1 MKFWT
6 SLWALTLH
14 ALRDRRST
22 LVNFLFPLVILI
34 IFGNVFSWT
43 SSQST
48 VKVAFTGTKLPR
60 IERVKYVEFQ
70 NLSALKKAILAQKV
84 DFGLS
89 LNGKILKIYLNPSNI
104 QSNDYYISIGKRV
117 SKKINESKGIVSMI
131 NVKRTEVSFSGKK
144 FNYLG
149 DLIPGILALSIFS
162 VGIFS
167 MTAGLAHLRD
177 KKVMKK
183 LWTTPIS
190 RWHFYGAFI
199 LEKVIETYISILA
212 LFGIA
217 IIMFG
222 AHYSVDWF
230 KFTILVL
237 SATFGMMGI
246 GMIILLLSPNAK
258 VSSEISSVLYTLATF
273 FAGVYFPIKIMPP
286 IMQRVAYSLPLV
298 YIVDAMKYTT
308 NIAPMSPAKF
318 YLIIAVMLVGFI
330 LVLMGFSKVFKS
342 E

>member
-6 SLWALTLH
+6 NLWALTLN
-14 ALRDRRST
+14 ALRDKTST
-22 LVNFLFPLVILI
+22 FFNFIFPLIILI
-34 IFGNVFSWT
+34 IFGYVFSGT
-43 SSQST
+43 YSQST
-48 VKVAFTGTKLPR
+48 VKIAFVGPKLPE
-60 IERVKYVEFQ
+60 IEGVNYEEFQ
-70 NLSALKKAILAQKV
+70 NLSDLKKAILTQKD

-89 LNGKILKIYLNPSNI
+89 LSGKTLRIYLNPSNM
-104 QSNDYYISIGKRV
+104 QSNDYYISIGKRI
-117 SKKINESKGIVSMI
+117 SKKINEANGIVSMI

-144 FNYLG
+144 FNYLNN
-149 DLIPGILALSIFS
+149 LIPGILALSIFS

-199 LEKVIETYISILA
+199 FEKVIETYISILA

-217 IIMFG
+217 VMIFG
-222 AHYSVDWF
+222 VYYTVDWF
-230 KFTILVL
+230 EFTILVL

-246 GMIILLLSPNAK
+246 GMIILLFSPNAK
-258 VSSEISSVLYTLATF
+258 VASEISSAIYTVMMF
-273 FAGVYFPIKIMPP
+273 FSGVYFPIKIMPP
-286 IMQRVAYSLPLV
+286 VLQRVAYSLPLV
-298 YIVDAMKYTT
+298 YITDAMKYAT
-308 NIAPMSPAKF
+308 NIAPMSRIRF
-318 YLIIAVMLVGFI
+318 YFIIAIMFVGFV

>member
-1 MKFWT
+1 MRFWT
-6 SLWALTLH
+6 NLWALTLN
-14 ALRDRRST
+14 ALRDKTST
-22 LVNFLFPLVILI
+22 FFNFLFPLLILI
-34 IFGNVFSWT
+34 IFGYIFSGVY
-43 SSQST
+43 SQSI
-48 VKVAFTGTKLPR
+48 VKVGFIGQKLPKFAG
-60 IERVKYVEFQ
+60 VYYKKFQ
-70 NLSALKKAILAQKV
+70 NLDTLKKAILTQKD

-89 LNGKILKIYLNPSNI
+89 LDGKTLKIYLNPSNV

-117 SKKINESKGIVSMI
+117 AKKINESRGIVSMI

-144 FNYLG
+144 FNYLNS
-149 DLIPGILALSIFS
+149 LIPGILALSIFS

-199 LEKVIETYISILA
+199 FEKVIETYISILA

-217 IIMFG
+217 TIMFG
-222 AHYSVDWF
+222 VHYSVDWF

-246 GMIILLLSPNAK
+246 GMIILLFSPNAK
-258 VSSEISSVLYTLATF
+258 VSSEISSAIYTVMMF
-273 FAGVYFPIKIMPP
+273 FSGVYFPIKIMPP
-286 IMQRVAYSLPLV
+286 IFQRVAYSLPLI
-298 YIVDAMKYTT
+298 YITNAMKYTT
-308 NIAPMSPAKF
+308 NIAPMSAFRF
-318 YLIIAVMLVGFI
+318 YLIVAIMFVGFI